1 MNHSLRAG
9 DVLVVEE
16 DTVNPMS
23 IAAVKSALKCF
34 VPDIKLS
41 ASEPPPWHGGWQPVS
56 KSGKI
61 AKRISKWLST
71 QGFKLAPSEVSWI
84 GNFASNTIIPK
95 GTRIEITDRF
105 DWNPG
110 DFGDEDSCLF
120 GGRRKTWGVLHAL
133 GGRAAKIYIPDRKPG
148 RNLILDWEGKP
159 YLFNFYGFTPQEGVG
174 IWAAAAKENIVDV
187 AFRVA
192 GNTDYPI
199 YINGR
204 AAYTFGD
211 EGYGAPVDVKSDE
224 IYVLADPDIT
234 RCEHCYKVV
243 ATTPIYEA
251 PRPPSY
257 LCHECYELL
266 KDSDQPRW
274 ANAYLVPV
282 PGKSIKKQ
290 KKPAYSYAD
299 TTIAATADGTRFTF
313 DIPEEAD
320 RPVVRRSMADWETWA
335 RFDRQ
340 VVNWVIDTDIPT
352 PEAELTVAV
361 REYLLERNM
370 CFCGSCVHHGVN
382 FLTGFLANN
391 PHARG
396 LPAGHIVSLAMREMP
411 AL

>member
-251 PRPPSY
+251 SRPPSY

-274 ANAYLVPV
+274 ADAYLVPV

-290 KKPAYSYAD
+290 KTPANPYYSYTFTDTTTAVDDNVETRNIRDWDAYVPVGGRINWVAD
-299 TTIAATADGTRFTF
+299 TNR
-313 DIPEEAD
+313 
-320 RPVVRRSMADWETWA
+320 
-335 RFDRQ
+335 
-340 VVNWVIDTDIPT
+340 PT